1 MLKFNKAEKLPKTQE
16 EAGSSSNQPPFF
28 RGELFNLGGV
38 GGGVGF
44 VQTLI
49 AEGLVKV
56 HVLSLHHEFSPIGLL
71 QPPVVNPYTNQSPR
85 NVVWK

>member
-38 GGGVGF
+38 GGG
-44 VQTLI
+44 
-49 AEGLVKV
+49 
-56 HVLSLHHEFSPIGLL
+56 
-71 QPPVVNPYTNQSPR
+71 
-85 NVVWK
+85 